1 MTITVTVAGYQELSG
16 DLKALPEKIEKSVL
30 LQMSQIAFDSAQ
42 EGIGRHNKTGAMF
55 QALYN
60 RQIEGGRQV
69 GVDPD
74 RAPYAAAV
82 NFGARAHPIAPKN
95 KKALRWA
102 VPGLGGFAFSMGHDH
117 PGYIGDDFMG
127 KAKDDALAQF
137 QTVLDQ
143 ALQES
148 I

>member
-82 NFGARAHPIAPKN
+82 NFGWARRKIEPKD

-102 VPGLGGFAFSMGHDH
+102 GPNGFIFSKGHFIG
-117 PGYIGDDFMG
+117 PYIGDDFMG